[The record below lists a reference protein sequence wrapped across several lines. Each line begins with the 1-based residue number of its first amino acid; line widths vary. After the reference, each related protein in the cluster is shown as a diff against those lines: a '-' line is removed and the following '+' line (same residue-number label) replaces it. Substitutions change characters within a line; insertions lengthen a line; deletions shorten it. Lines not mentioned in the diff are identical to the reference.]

1 MGFAIGLDRV
11 ILALP
16 ESTLP
21 APDPWVFIAS
31 FGEKGRPAG
40 LSLLDSLR
48 SKQVKADTD
57 YNASTLKT
65 LLRSADRLGA
75 PYVVILGDD
84 EVTNNQVILRNMA
97 TKEQEIHPLD
107 TASSAILAHLR
118 FR

>member
-1 MGFAIGLDRV
+1 M
-11 ILALP
+11 
-16 ESTLP
+16 P
-21 APDPWVFIAS
+21 APDPWVFVAS

-48 SKQVKADTD
+48 LEQVKADTD